1 MLIDRH
7 LPTFDETH
15 GAAHQGRGMKPRG
28 ELWLSA
34 LIVVLAIPVHLIGLV
49 APEIYRD
56 PAVVLPQN
64 LGTDLVTLCI
74 GIPLLAA
81 GAIAMRRGSLRG
93 RLLWLGALGY
103 LVYAYGMYALGV
115 HWNPL
120 FLAYLALFGLSFF
133 TLTTGLVGTEAALLR
148 EAAKQRAP
156 VRSVASYLILIA
168 VMVASLWL
176 AEEVGAL
183 LRGTVPP
190 SVVQFE
196 APTNIVHVFDLG
208 IVLPAFV
215 LAAVMLLRGRA
226 WGYVLAGM
234 LLVKA
239 STVGLWVAVMI
250 WFSARQG
257 FGTPPAY
264 AALFVVL
271 TVAGVALSWVFLA
284 RIDSRPPATHEL
296 ACSDAG
302 RARTPS

>member
-1 MLIDRH
+1 MR
-7 LPTFDETH
+7 
-15 GAAHQGRGMKPRG
+15 PRG

-34 LIVVLAIPVHLIGLV
+34 PIVLLALPVHLIGLV
-49 APEIYRD
+49 VPEIYRD
-56 PAVVLPQN
+56 PAAVLPQN

-74 GIPLLAA
+74 GIPLLAV
-81 GAIAMRRGSLRG
+81 GAIAMQRGSLRA

-120 FLAYLALFGLSFF
+120 FLAYLALFSLSLF
-133 TLTTGLVGTEAALLR
+133 TLTIGLVGTDAALFR
-148 EAAKQRAP
+148 ERAQRAP
-156 VRSVASYLILIA
+156 VRPVAGYLILVA
-168 VMVASLWL
+168 VMVSGLWL

-208 IVLPAFV
+208 IVLPAFMI
-215 LAAVMLLRGRA
+215 AAVMLLRGRP

-257 FGTPPAY
+257 FGSPPAY
-264 AALFVVL
+264 TAFFVALTL
-271 TVAGVALSWVFLA
+271 AGAALSWVFLA
-284 RIDSRPPATHEL
+284 RIDSRSPATHKV
-296 ACSDAG
+296 A
-302 RARTPS
+302 ARMLGGHERLHE